1 MGVRSHALNGNDL
14 RAIHLEVRKRRLGHL
29 IERAA
34 IARSCTLRR
43 SRMGT
48 GYSRN
53 AARAGWRESWPSTG
67 RAFTAP
73 AAQRAGSRSNAPHG
87 KRPIATAESCSAK
100 RESSDV
106 CHG

>member
-1 MGVRSHALNGNDL
+1 
-14 RAIHLEVRKRRLGHL
+14 
-29 IERAA
+29 
-34 IARSCTLRR
+34 
-43 SRMGT
+43 MGT

-87 KRPIATAESCSAK
+87 KRPIATAAKCSVRRETADRCPERRDCLSPMLRLTDVVTYALKPSLAGIAK
-100 RESSDV
+100 R
-106 CHG
+106 HPNA